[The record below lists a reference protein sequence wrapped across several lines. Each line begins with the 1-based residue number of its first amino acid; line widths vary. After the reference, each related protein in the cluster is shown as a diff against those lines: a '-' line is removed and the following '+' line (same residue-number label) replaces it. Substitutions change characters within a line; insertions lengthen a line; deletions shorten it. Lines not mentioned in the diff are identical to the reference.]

1 MSRVAQLSFDVAL
14 EDNED
19 SFKLL
24 EEIND
29 FIEKI
34 RERAFWLWCK

>member
-19 SFKLL
+19 SSKLL
-24 EEIND
+24 KEIND

-34 RERAFWLWCK
+34 